1 MGLCVVSN
9 LVKKFGGDFI
19 IRSKQD
25 GHEMTCFEIR
35 LPFGDHGQT
44 KSSNTESKRFELLT
58 IIE

>member
-44 KSSNTESKRFELLT
+44 KS
-58 IIE
+58 